1 MPIHPLSQGRMKSKS
16 EFPPPSVTNFPLSWH
31 SVDLEGK
38 SWVTG
43 SHWSSNKPDGISI
56 CDRPGGFEAVHLLLR
71 IKLKVNWQ
79 SCQMGSTELLQQV
92 MKLLGGRRLLW
103 ISQSG
108 VCVCSDESE
117 FRFREQEDAEWQ
129 CLAIVWEALS
139 SRVRP
144 CPEIK
149 VSHLSSSCRTTW
161 NVPAL
166 ELNDLFT
173 SSGTMV
179 MFCQQS
185 SAWCWIFVHLWLRD
199 FFPYK
204 ANHWDCHFRDS
215 VPYKANH
222 FRDCVINKTSSMSCF
237 SNKNALQFSVPCTHQ
252 RLSCCTA
259 VPGLLLANQKT
270 WGV

>member
-1 MPIHPLSQGRMKSKS
+1 MNLNSDSGSRKMQSGSVWPLSERHCL
-16 EFPPPSVTNFPLSWH
+16 V
-31 SVDLEGK
+31 
-38 SWVTG
+38 G
-43 SHWSSNKPDGISI
+43 SGH
-56 CDRPGGFEAVHLLLR
+56 
-71 IKLKVNWQ
+71 
-79 SCQMGSTELLQQV
+79 
-92 MKLLGGRRLLW
+92 
-103 ISQSG
+103 
-108 VCVCSDESE
+108 
-117 FRFREQEDAEWQ
+117 
-129 CLAIVWEALS
+129 
-139 SRVRP
+139 
-144 CPEIK
+144 
-149 VSHLSSSCRTTW
+149 
-161 NVPAL
+161 AL
-166 ELNDLFT
+166 ELKSAICLALAELLRMCLLWNWMTFFT

-237 SNKNALQFSVPCTHQ
+237 SNKNALHFSVPCTQQ
-252 RLSCCTA
+252 RLSCCPA